1 MVPSCTALRLPL
13 QAEQL
18 TRNPLSRV
26 RDRKPFHSAFE
37 FQFPLSLYLYTLS
50 HTQPFYNF
58 GGDITKTKQA
68 LLRNVHCLSNMQLQI
83 GAQPANSHLSS

>member
-1 MVPSCTALRLPL
+1 MIPSCTALKLPL

-18 TRNPLSRV
+18 TRNPLSWV

-37 FQFPLSLYLYTLS
+37 FQFPLSLYLYTHT

-58 GGDITKTKQA
+58 GGDMIKTKQE
-68 LLRNVHCLSNMQLQI
+68 LLRNVQFVSNMQLQI
-83 GAQPANSHLSS
+83 GAQPANSHLF